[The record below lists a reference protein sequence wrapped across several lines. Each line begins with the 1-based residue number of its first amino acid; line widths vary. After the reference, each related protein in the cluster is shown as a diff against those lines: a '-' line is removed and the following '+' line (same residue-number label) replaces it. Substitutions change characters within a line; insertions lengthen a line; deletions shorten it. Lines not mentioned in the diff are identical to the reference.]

1 MEGGK
6 TALTLRKHS
15 KSFFKYSLVTQR
27 GFALLVKVSQSFAI
41 RSSGNFLVLLLG
53 IFYSNHAIGQ
63 QAVSFG
69 IENIR
74 NVIPPSPEASSLGKY
89 ADVPVS
95 LYTGIPQVS
104 IPIYTIQEKGI
115 QIPISLN
122 YHAGGVRVE
131 EHASWVGLG
140 WSLNAGGIIT
150 RSVVGGADDQN
161 GGYLTQTN
169 DLENLGSLSVDE
181 LKRIKAD
188 VSANTLDIEPDI
200 YSFSFLGQSEKFI
213 VDKATRTGIASKKT
227 NLKIEIINTLTEN
240 RIKGWKITDDRG
252 NQYLFEDIETS
263 DVTSFNPDGRGA
275 SVRQRYVSSW
285 YLSKIVLS
293 NRSEITFL
301 YQSHTSGYHTRQGAS
316 KYLFLEAGQATC
328 ERPASDYDKYLA
340 HTITGKHVESIW
352 FSSGHVKFVPGGE
365 VRQDMLGDY
374 WLDRVEVYNFQNSS
388 QPIKKWK
395 LGYSY
400 FNSNEHPNTIASGLG
415 LGTNFRLK
423 LEKVE
428 EIGSSNGKSVYRL
441 EYFPGE
447 LPSVFSNSQDH
458 WGFYNG
464 VDNPSLVP
472 LDQIGYGSS
481 SVSRAVNFTMA
492 KIGTLSKIHYPT
504 GGYTQFDY
512 ESNEASISDS
522 QYKTYFYPYGPISLQ
537 YYESFGGSVYKD
549 PDSGEESKLIDTIYV
564 RPDAKR
570 LDLFNNI
577 EYSVQLDRQNCNGGD
592 RLCSG
597 TLRVI
602 LTCIDCEDLPPSSFT
617 LNSGQFVEGICK
629 GTIYLIPGKTYS
641 LRIDRGYEFP
651 SVRADIRGLFFKPPS
666 SNPGKMNIL
675 AGGLRVKRVDSY
687 ASPTE
692 QPISTRYYYN
702 KGIDFVPETS
712 TTYESSGILTAFP
725 VYDSY
730 NTFLQVRGGNASG
743 CLYKLRTANTRLPL
757 GGMEGT
763 VVGYSDVQT
772 YKTDGIE
779 KIKTISSFYSSV
791 DYPDVIDYSFPFAVI
806 QSRSNLRGMLKREV
820 KYLWKANQFIPA
832 SESENLYLS
841 SGYQYSPG
849 VRSGVSTFVP
859 SDMGDGDW
867 QYKIYELPSEFVY
880 LKNSLSTSYDGNGG
894 NPITTETDYSY
905 ENPSHYNVTKTEF
918 TQSKGHLTL
927 TEYKYPHDFQTNPIY
942 QAMVGRYIVGP
953 VVEQTQLNATLNK
966 PISKVVTDFDLWNS
980 NTFIDVKAVKKAEGG
995 NALETEII
1003 VNEYDANGNVVQYT
1017 ERSGAV
1023 VTILWGYQSQY
1034 PVAKIINA
1042 TYAQAKAVVTQN
1054 ILDNP
1059 TDDASLRAHLNALRS
1074 IGGAQVSTYT
1084 YKPLI
1089 GKTSE
1094 TDVNSR
1100 SVFYQYDEFNRLS
1113 VIKDHEGKIIKRI
1126 CYNYAGQVDD
1136 CSDSPSYQ
1144 LTGITRCKP
1153 CEQNSL
1159 YTSQILQN
1167 ERRDMNPNSP
1177 TYSQAS
1183 WVDAGSSPSCITA
1196 VWVATATPIRCVKD
1210 GNNQNT
1216 GNIEREEMDINPCSA
1231 TLNQRKWVF
1240 AEHNPAICPLPV
1252 VCNTSNC
1259 SGIDKRCVNGA
1270 CETGVLVVDTYERDE
1285 MGRCLKYYHYEW
1297 SDSSQSGQYSQA
1309 ATSSLCN

>member
-1 MEGGK
+1 MN
-6 TALTLRKHS
+6 
-15 KSFFKYSLVTQR
+15 QR
-27 GFALLVKVSQSFAI
+27 RFLELAEFSQSFAMQKSRI
-41 RSSGNFLVLLLG
+41 FFVLLLV
-53 IFYSNHAIGQ
+53 IFFTSNHAVGQ
-63 QAVSFG
+63 QAGSFG

-140 WSLNAGGIIT
+140 WSLNAGGVIT

-252 NQYLFEDIETS
+252 NQYFFEDIETS
-263 DVTSFNPDGRGA
+263 DVTSFNPNGRGA

-293 NRSEITFL
+293 NRTEITFL
-301 YQSHTSGYHTRQGAS
+301 YQSHTSKYYTRQGAS
-316 KYLFLEAGQATC
+316 KYLFLAGGTEAATC
-328 ERPASDYDKYLA
+328 EPPDPDYDKYLT

-352 FSSGHVKFVPGGE
+352 FSSGHVKFVPGSE
-365 VRQDMLGDY
+365 VRQDMAGDY

-388 QPIKKWK
+388 QPIKKSK
-395 LGYSY
+395 LSYSY
-400 FNSNEHPNTIASGLG
+400 FNSTENPNTYASGLQFT
-415 LGTNFRLK
+415 TNFRLK

-428 EIGSSNGKSVYRL
+428 EFGSSNGKSVHVL
-441 EYFPGE
+441 EYFPGD

-464 VDNPSLVP
+464 AVNPSLVP

-481 SVSRAVNFTMA
+481 SVSRAVDFTTA
-492 KIGTLSKIHYPT
+492 KIGTLSKIYYPT

-512 ESNEASISDS
+512 ESNEASITDAEFN
-522 QYKTYFYPYGPISLQ
+522 TYFYPFGSISSQ
-537 YYESFGGSVYKD
+537 NYEFFGAAVYKFPDLD
-549 PDSGEESKLIDTIYV
+549 PGEENKFSDTIYV
-564 RPDAKR
+564 HPDVAPLNLN
-570 LDLFNNI
+570 LDNVTYN
-577 EYSVQLDRQNCNGGD
+577 VQLDNQNCSGED
-592 RLCSG
+592 RLCVG
-597 TLRVI
+597 NLRVI
-602 LTCIDCEDLPPSSFT
+602 LSCIDCGIISSSFT
-617 LNSGQFVEGICK
+617 LTSCQYVNGSCSGSIK
-629 GTIYLIPGKTYS
+629 LIPGKKYV
-641 LRIDRGYEFP
+641 LRIDGGSEFP
-651 SVRADIRGLFFKPPS
+651 SVSAGVGGRYFKPPA
-666 SNPGKMNIL
+666 PVIPRKRNISV
-675 AGGLRVKRVDSY
+675 GGLRVKRVDSY

-692 QPISTRYYYN
+692 QPISTHYYYN

-791 DYPDVIDYSFPFAVI
+791 DYPDIIDYSFPFAVI

-832 SESENLYLS
+832 SENENLYLS

-880 LKNSLSTSYDGNGG
+880 LKNSLTTSYDGNGS

-905 ENPSHYNVTKTEF
+905 ENPLHYSVTKTEF
-918 TQSKGHLTL
+918 TQSKGHLIS

-942 QAMVGRYIVGP
+942 QAMVGKYIVSP
-953 VVEQTQLNATLNK
+953 VVEKTQLNATLNK
-966 PISKVVTDFDLWNS
+966 LISKVVIDFDLWNS
-980 NTFIDVKAVKKAEGG
+980 NIIIDVKAVKKAEGG
-995 NALETEII
+995 NTLETEII

-1023 VTILWGYQSQY
+1023 VTILWGYKSQY

-1042 TYAQAKAVVTQN
+1042 TYAQAKAVVTQS

-1059 TDDASLRAHLNALRS
+1059 TDDASLRTHLNALRS

-1094 TDVNSR
+1094 TDVNSLT
-1100 SVFYQYDEFNRLS
+1100 VFYQYDEFNRLS
-1113 VIKDHEGKIIKRI
+1113 VIKDHKGKIIKRI

-1153 CEQNSL
+1153 CEQNRL
-1159 YTSQILQN
+1159 YTAQILQN
-1167 ERRDMNPNSP
+1167 ERKDMNPNSP
-1177 TYSQAS
+1177 TYNQTS
-1183 WVDAGSSPSCITA
+1183 WIDAGSSPSCVTA
-1196 VWVATATPIRCVKD
+1196 VWVATATPVRCVKD
-1210 GNNQNT
+1210 GNNLNT
-1216 GNIEREEMDINPCSA
+1216 GNVEKEEMDVNPCSV
-1231 TLNQRKWVF
+1231 TFNQRRWVF
-1240 AEHNPAICPLPV
+1240 AEYNTQICF
-1252 VCNTSNC
+1252 VCNTSSC
-1259 SGIDKRCVNGA
+1259 SGIDKRCVNGV
-1270 CETGVLVVDTYERDE
+1270 CETGILVVDTYEPDA
-1285 MGRCLKYYHYEW
+1285 MGRCMMYYRYEW
-1297 SDSSQSGQYSQA
+1297 SDGSQSVQYSEA
-1309 ATSSLCN
+1309 ARSSLCY